1 MVDPAQLALRPG
13 RVADAE
19 ALATCYHQI
28 RAECVPQI
36 PPSIHDLESIR
47 THMAEVVLVHQRV
60 TVVEAHG
67 ELLGF
72 SATRPGFLES
82 LYLARSITGHG
93 VGTRLLDLAKA
104 RAPKG
109 LECWAFQSN
118 HDALRFYARHGFI
131 EVERTDGAGNEEH
144 APDVRL
150 RWAP

>member
-1 MVDPAQLALRPG
+1 MVDPAQLGLRPG
-13 RVADAE
+13 RAADAE
-19 ALATCYHQI
+19 ALAQCYHQI

-47 THMAEVVLVHQRV
+47 TYMAEVVLTTQRV

-72 SATRPGFLES
+72 SATRPGILES

-93 VGTRLLDLAKA
+93 VGSRLIDLAKA
-104 RAPKG
+104 RSPKG
-109 LECWAFQSN
+109 LECWVFQSN
-118 HDALRFYARHGFI
+118 LDALRFYGRHGFI
-131 EVERTDGAGNEEH
+131 EVERTDGSTNEEQ

-150 RWAP
+150 RWTR